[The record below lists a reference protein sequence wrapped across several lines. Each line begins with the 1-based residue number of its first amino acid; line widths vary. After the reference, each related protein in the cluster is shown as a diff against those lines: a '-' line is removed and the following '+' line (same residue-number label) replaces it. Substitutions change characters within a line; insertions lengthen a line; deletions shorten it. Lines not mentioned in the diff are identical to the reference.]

1 MLISTFGP
9 PSGYTQ
15 FCLFM
20 IRALAEEVLQ
30 DLDYIAVDEIDQM
43 RAAWAKRQHPHVLFF
58 SYSPERA
65 MVDVFL
71 KLDRPLLIL
80 TEHVDD
86 ITTYIMR
93 ERGQTWP
100 WAVRLTHQCLFAI
113 NDLMLGARA
122 LILRREY
129 ELTFAEFFQAIAT
142 HFQIELEERHMFG
155 IMARANFGADFALS
169 DSMEKGLLA
178 RWEHARPMYEAPEGL
193 SRTDAKVIEQIN
205 APLKSL
211 MSGRNVDHFFW
222 PQEIFI
228 PADTPNEILIGPIE
242 MLGPARCLSY
252 GPYLHLPMGR
262 WDIAVELAVEANL
275 SGNRIEIQFVHG
287 STVVS
292 DAFDLPK
299 AGSFLVR
306 AHLDIDEPRA
316 PLEIRIFMRE
326 GAIEGR
332 LDLKSAVVDATDGP
346 AARRAPNQRS
356 LRQDA

>member
-15 FCLFM
+15 FCLYM

-30 DLDYIAVDEIDQM
+30 DIDYIAVDEIEPM
-43 RAAWAKRQHPHVLFF
+43 RAAWAERKHPHVLFF

-80 TEHVDD
+80 TENVDD

-93 ERGQTWP
+93 ERAQIWP
-100 WAVRLTHQCLFAI
+100 WAVRLTHQCLFAV
-113 NDLMLGARA
+113 NDLMLGSRA

-129 ELTFAEFFQAIAT
+129 ELTFGEFFQAIAN
-142 HFQIELEERHMFG
+142 HFQIDLEPRHLAG
-155 IMARANFGADFALS
+155 IMRRANFGAEFALS

-178 RWEHARPMYEAPEGL
+178 RWEHARPMYGAPEGL
-193 SRTDAKVIEQIN
+193 SRNDAKVVEQIN
-205 APLKSL
+205 APLKLL
-211 MSGRNVDHFFW
+211 MSGRNVDHFLW
-222 PQEIFI
+222 PQEMFI
-228 PADTPNEILIGPIE
+228 PGDRPNEMLIGPIE

-262 WDIAVELAVEANL
+262 WDIAVEASVEENL
-275 SGNRIEIQFVHG
+275 SGNRIEIQFAHG
-287 STVVS
+287 DTIVS
-292 DAFDLPK
+292 DGFDLPK
-299 AGSFLVR
+299 TGAFLVR
-306 AHLDIDEPRA
+306 AHLEIHEPRT

-332 LDLKSAVVDATDGP
+332 FDLKSAVIDATDGP
-346 AARRAPNQRS
+346 STRRAASPS
-356 LRQDA
+356 ALRQDA